1 MKTSIIFA
9 DIARRIYEGDILLKK
24 KDIIYSFL
32 KMSFPIKVGLNAYF
46 Y

>member
-24 KDIIYSFL
+24 KILYTLF
-32 KMSFPIKVGLNAYF
+32 
-46 Y
+46 